1 VTGGSGSA
9 AGSGS
14 ATSGPSVPADEQTIP
29 QPAVDDADVLA
40 PIEVTNPL
48 FPVSSQE
55 SVLLAGQ
62 VDGQPFRTEVT
73 LLPETRV
80 IEWQGHPVE
89 VLVSQYVA

>member
-1 VTGGSGSA
+1 
-9 AGSGS
+9 
-14 ATSGPSVPADEQTIP
+14 
-29 QPAVDDADVLA
+29 
-40 PIEVTNPL
+40 
-48 FPVSSQE
+48 
-55 SVLLAGQ
+55 VLLAGQ